1 MPKVKVHRT
10 SPSLDMTPM
19 VDLAFLLVT
28 FFMLTATPSQEEKLI
43 VDTPSSIS
51 EIILPEKDV
60 ITISIG
66 KDNRV
71 FFGVDGQ
78 PTRLSLLDKMGA
90 KYGVAFTEK
99 ERRTFELMNSHGT
112 PMAGLKSF
120 LAMTPEQRKAKEK
133 KNPQPGIPFDSV
145 KNELGDWVLQTRL
158 SNPDVVV
165 AIKGDASTDV
175 PTIQRVIEVL
185 QEKKVNRFN
194 LITDLEMKP
203 SNYKPR

>member
-51 EIILPEKDV
+51 EIKVPEKDI
-60 ITISIG
+60 ITITVGSD
-66 KDNRV
+66 KRV

-78 PTRLSLLDKMGA
+78 PTRLSLLDKMAA
-90 KYGVAFTEK
+90 KYGVTFSAKEK
-99 ERRTFELMNSHGT
+99 RTFELMNSHGT
-112 PMAGLKSF
+112 PMASLKSF
-120 LAMTPEQRKAKEK
+120 LAMSPEQRKKVA
-133 KNPQPGIPFDSV
+133 QPGIPFDSV
-145 KNELGDWVLQTRL
+145 KNELGDWILQTRL
-158 SNPDVVV
+158 SNPSVVV
-165 AIKGDASTDV
+165 AIKGDQSADV
-175 PTIQRVIEVL
+175 PTVQRVIEVL

-194 LITDLEMKP
+194 LITDMEMKP
-203 SNYKPR
+203 SNYKKR

>member
-28 FFMLTATPSQEEKLI
+28 FFMLTATPSQEETLI

-51 EIILPEKDV
+51 EIKLPETNV

-71 FFGVDGQ
+71 FYGVDGQ
-78 PTRLSLLDKMGA
+78 FTKQRLLDKMSA
-90 KYGVAFTEK
+90 KYGVEFTEK
-99 ERRTFELMNSHGT
+99 EKKTFELMTSFGM

-120 LAMTPEQRKAKEK
+120 LAMSPEERK
-133 KNPQPGIPFDSV
+133 NITQPGIPFDST

-158 SNPDVVV
+158 SNPEVVV

-175 PTIQRVIEVL
+175 PTVQRVIEVL

-203 SNYKPR
+203 ANYVNR